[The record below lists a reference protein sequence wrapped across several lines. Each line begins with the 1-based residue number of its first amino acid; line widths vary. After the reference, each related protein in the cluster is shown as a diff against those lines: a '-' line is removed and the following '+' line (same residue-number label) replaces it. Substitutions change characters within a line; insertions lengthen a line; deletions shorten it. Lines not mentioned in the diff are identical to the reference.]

1 MILITQTDGRQ
12 IRGEIER
19 DLEDSIIFKSEIGRL
34 IIDKDSIVGQTE
46 VLNCVNLPLG
56 TYVKTG
62 DAIYLKINHL
72 QFRLVKN
79 VNEGYPAAI
88 DIDRID
94 FGEVMTHEEVFSPQ
108 QPELPPTPEVTE

>member
-34 IIDKDSIVGQTE
+34 ILDKDSIVGQTE
-46 VLNCVNLPLG
+46 VLNCINLPLG

-79 VNEGYPAAI
+79 INESYPAAI

-94 FGEVMTHEEVFSPQ
+94 FGEVITHDQVFPSEE
-108 QPELPPTPEVTE
+108 PELPQTPEVTE